1 MSSSFTPSA
10 NPSDLFPSD
19 NSFYKDVSALPA
31 YSGSATLMSGV
42 IFGHSDNIH
51 IDFGIRMMQ
60 VNSGTNVGTGSAS
73 PDYLADS
80 DAASFPF
87 PIGGTIE
94 TGDWSSATV
103 GSKISYNCQNLGGG
117 DCHMLIADV
126 RAGHRKL
133 YETWSTSNS
142 SDAGTGT
149 WSIVDETVWLMDHH
163 YDPVLGRG
171 LTCTSADAAGLSVA
185 AGLIGVRETLVDKE
199 IKHAIRFIL
208 SNSQIR
214 RAFVPPATH
223 GTTAAT
229 KNHGIPY
236 GTRLRLRANFPVASL
251 PNEASR
257 TIAIAL
263 QKYGMILA
271 DGGSDAFT
279 AESDVLYKSQGL
291 SWAGKLGYADL
302 STDANANNPG
312 VIRFKDF
319 EVVDFDTAHYLDFS
333 NGTVVVNGQTKSID
347 DCSPGD
353 RVPDTI
359 VK

>member
-1 MSSSFTPSA
+1 
-10 NPSDLFPSD
+10 
-19 NSFYKDVSALPA
+19 
-31 YSGSATLMSGV
+31 
-42 IFGHSDNIH
+42 
-51 IDFGIRMMQ
+51 
-60 VNSGTNVGTGSAS
+60 
-73 PDYLADS
+73 
-80 DAASFPF
+80 
-87 PIGGTIE
+87 
-94 TGDWSSATV
+94 
-103 GSKISYNCQNLGGG
+103 
-117 DCHMLIADV
+117 
-126 RAGHRKL
+126 
-133 YETWSTSNS
+133 
-142 SDAGTGT
+142 
-149 WSIVDETVWLMDHH
+149 
-163 YDPVLGRG
+163 
-171 LTCTSADAAGLSVA
+171 
-185 AGLIGVRETLVDKE
+185 
-199 IKHAIRFIL
+199 
-208 SNSQIR
+208 
-214 RAFVPPATH
+214 
-223 GTTAAT
+223 
-229 KNHGIPY
+229 
-236 GTRLRLRANFPVASL
+236 VASL